1 MKGITIESE
10 PVGVYLYDIGI
21 DDITERREKRIY
33 FDSSRKAALFLGINY
48 NKVIVFIR
56 EKKRV
61 VGRDGKIYAVR
72 HASESKTNS

>member
-10 PVGVYLYDIGI
+10 PVGVFLYDMEIV
-21 DDITERREKRIY
+21 DMNERREKRIY

-48 NKVIVFIR
+48 NKVIVYIR

-61 VGRDGKIYAVR
+61 AGKDGKIYAIR
-72 HASESKTNS
+72 HAGKL